1 MERHG
6 EVRLLIRGIA
16 RGVASTE
23 IAALFAPFGV
33 DPERIAL
40 PRDRRTR
47 RRKGVAFIFVPSAQH
62 AKDAIEALN
71 NTMLQDKQITI
82 EPGAERPP
90 KKPRRFG
97 GPLPRRY

>member
-23 IAALFAPFGV
+23 VAELFAPFGV

-47 RRKGVAFIFVPSAQH
+47 RRKGIAYVFVPNAQL
-62 AKDAIEALN
+62 AAAAIKALN
-71 NTMLQDKQITI
+71 NTTLQEKSITI
-82 EPGAERPP
+82 EPAAERPP
-90 KKPRRFG
+90 KRPRRFS
-97 GPLPRRY
+97 GPPRRF